1 MSNFVAKA
9 GLLVLLLA
17 IAGLAW
23 LHSLF
28 SPSPFVIAGQVAAVA
43 LAIWSR
49 RSFAQGS
56 FRITASPAA
65 ETVLRRGPYR
75 FVRHPMYA
83 AAALFVWSSILG
95 HWSLVNAAIGGV
107 VLGNLAL
114 RITIEERLLR
124 AHFAD
129 YAQYAQST
137 KCLVPF
143 LL

>member
-9 GLLVLLLA
+9 GLFILLLA
-17 IAGLAW
+17 IAALVG
-23 LHSLF
+23 LHSLL
-28 SPSPFVIAGQVAAVA
+28 SPSPFVIAGQVAAGV

-49 RSFAQGS
+49 RSFAKGS

-107 VLGNLAL
+107 VLGTLAL
-114 RITIEERLLR
+114 RIAIE
-124 AHFAD
+124 
-129 YAQYAQST
+129 
-137 KCLVPF
+137 
-143 LL
+143 